1 MNTRINIANGGEVNI
16 NGRVFHGA
24 GQISIDGNGNITV
37 NAQNGSYQRTMDGR
51 TMPAIQIAIIGDVQ
65 SVQTTSGNV
74 GVKGNVGSVNTT
86 SGDVSS
92 DAIRGSANTT
102 SGNIQASIIH
112 GSANTVSGNIYGS
125 TGGNTARQRYG
136 DLSTF
141 CHP

>member
-51 TMPAIQIAIIGDVQ
+51 TMPAIQIAIIGNVQ
-65 SVQTTSGNV
+65 SIQTASGNV
-74 GVKGNVGSVNTT
+74 GVKGSIGSVNTT
-86 SGDVSS
+86 SGDVSC
-92 DAIRGSANTT
+92 DAIGGSANTT
-102 SGNIQASIIH
+102 SGNIQASTIH

-125 TGGNTARQRYG
+125 GGSAAGYHYYEG
-136 DLSTF
+136 DSLPF
-141 CHP
+141 

>member
-51 TMPAIQIAIIGDVQ
+51 TMPAIQIAIIGNVQ
-65 SVQTTSGNV
+65 SVQTTSGDV
-74 GVKGNVGSVNTT
+74 GVKGNIGSVNTA
-86 SGDVSS
+86 SGDVSC
-92 DAIRGSANTT
+92 DTIGGNANTA
-102 SGNIQASIIH
+102 SGDIRANTIH
-112 GSANTVSGNIYGS
+112 GRASTMSGDIYEN

-136 DLSTF
+136 DLSIF
-141 CHP
+141 